1 MFLQSSVS
9 TSHFFIQ
16 LLLCILGRPTAV
28 KLVDKDTLLKEREAK
43 KKVEA
48 ERLAE
53 KERKRKELEDAQA
66 LKEAQRRIPPQ
77 EIFKSETDKY
87 SAFDDKASLS
97 LKVSLD

>member
-1 MFLQSSVS
+1 M
-9 TSHFFIQ
+9 
-16 LLLCILGRPTAV
+16 

-53 KERKRKELEDAQA
+53 KERKRKELEEAQA

-77 EIFKSETDKY
+77 EMFKSETDKY
-87 SAFDDKASLS
+87 SAFDDKASL
-97 LKVSLD
+97 KVLLD

>member
-1 MFLQSSVS
+1 M
-9 TSHFFIQ
+9 
-16 LLLCILGRPTAV
+16 

-53 KERKRKELEDAQA
+53 KERKRKELEEAQA

-87 SAFDDKASLS
+87 SAFDDKASL
-97 LKVSLD
+97 KVSLD